1 MTDEIQEQPKEQQEA
16 KIRLGDKIIF
26 KDFTADFLA
35 SHGVTADSMVTQDVY
50 EALTKEFLAQ
60 EEKLQS
66 KQGEKPL
73 QSNSNK
79 TNEVSLN
86 GEKSPEQQI
95 EVTQK
100 EDWISAYEK
109 KLSEFAK
116 GKGEWQRITKD
127 EDGNDI
133 VGLKGRVGDAEIH
146 FTSPTKATA
155 NLAGIDMLVHMAGEN
170 GQDIKFNDKWTDEFK
185 AKMIEACAKEGVKLT
200 GRPEEQTTQTQQQE
214 QETTPQ
220 TKSEPKYKVVPRFNN
235 NRLDQFER
243 EMTGN
248 ESIEIARESIA
259 SKEEEIKKG
268 KYNYSE
274 SVQDKT
280 TAELLMKK
288 YVFSQKIQDEAMAQ
302 ACETALQRYGVE
314 KIGKNKLGQY
324 EITAGRTY
332 DERSSAEKADID
344 KAFQK
349 ALPKLN
355 NQDKQVAQSMDRGID
370 GR

>member
-1 MTDEIQEQPKEQQEA
+1 MTEENQEQTTEKT
-16 KIRLGDKIIF
+16 IRIGDEPTF
-26 KDFTADFLA
+26 ADFPEDFLA
-35 SHGVTADSMVTQDVY
+35 QKGLSKDSKMTRSDYV
-50 EALTKEFLAQ
+50 ALMTECN
-60 EEKLQS
+60 KLRG
-66 KQGEKPL
+66 KQGAYGTQEVGL
-73 QSNSNK
+73 ADAGSSEQSIQ
-79 TNEVSLN
+79 VD
-86 GEKSPEQQI
+86 
-95 EVTQK
+95 QK
-100 EDWISAYEK
+100 EDWVSKYDEK
-109 KLSEFAK
+109 MQKYAEEK
-116 GKGEWQRITKD
+116 GQEWQRSTKD
-127 EDGNDI
+127 ENGNAI
-133 VGLKGRVGDAEIH
+133 EGLKGRIGDAEIH
-146 FTSPTKATA
+146 FTSPERATV
-155 NLAGIDMLVHMAGEN
+155 NVAGIDILVHMASEN

-185 AKMIEACAKEGVKLT
+185 AKMIEACEKEGVKLT

-220 TKSEPKYKVVPRFNN
+220 AKSEPKYKVVPLFYN
-235 NRLDQFER
+235 NRLDQFDR

-248 ESIEIARESIA
+248 ESIEIAREHIA
-259 SKEEEIKKG
+259 SKEEEIKEG
-268 KYNYSE
+268 KYNHSE

-332 DERSSAEKADID
+332 DERSPEDKANID

-349 ALPKLN
+349 ALPKLH
-355 NQDKQVAQSMDRGID
+355 NQDKQNNQVAQPKDRGNE